1 LKDNQPKKKK
11 NRPGRKTG
19 TKIKHGSYSLI
30 ARGSL
35 PKKRRYLEG
44 FLTKV
49 REGLIRDYGPG
60 EENLTT
66 AQLILVDRV
75 IGKLGVLRCIEE
87 YSRESGVMEGQE
99 LSPPLKKNYL
109 SWANSLRLD
118 LQALGLDKRA
128 SDEILDPQAY
138 VAEKYGEGKDD

>member
-1 LKDNQPKKKK
+1 
-11 NRPGRKTG
+11 
-19 TKIKHGSYSLI
+19 
-30 ARGSL
+30 
-35 PKKRRYLEG
+35 
-44 FLTKV
+44 
-49 REGLIRDYGPG
+49 
-60 EENLTT
+60 
-66 AQLILVDRV
+66 
-75 IGKLGVLRCIEE
+75 
-87 YSRESGVMEGQE
+87 MEGQE